1 MFDAGEYGTVN
12 GPARLVLEKGTVL
25 TDADIPEI
33 TPDSDHLFWGFDK
46 VVSGH
51 KVSEDITFT
60 AKYRRNIP
68 VGKTYVE
75 TDTIVPGEAYL
86 IAADYNG
93 STIS

>member
-1 MFDAGEYGTVN
+1 MW
-12 GPARLVLEKGTVL
+12 LEKGTVL

-75 TDTIVPGEAYL
+75 TVPLFPARL
-86 IAADYNG
+86 TSLPQITTAAP
-93 STIS
+93 IS